1 MREFPALFIFK
12 LRLQMCHDIIDFS
25 FPEIFP
31 KLVTIQNVPRV
42 VMLAKVAINI
52 GDEITYDYEER

>member
-1 MREFPALFIFK
+1 
-12 LRLQMCHDIIDFS
+12 MCHDIIDFS